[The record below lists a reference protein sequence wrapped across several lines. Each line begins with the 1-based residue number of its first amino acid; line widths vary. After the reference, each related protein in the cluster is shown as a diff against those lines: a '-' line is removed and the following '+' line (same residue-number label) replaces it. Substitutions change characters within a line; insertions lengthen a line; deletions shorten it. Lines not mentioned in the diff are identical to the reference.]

1 MNLPYYYN
9 SYDNKQSL
17 SCSMNDADAYCLYD
31 NERTIKIKLFTLT
44 IDSFTVITIS
54 IIGIM

>member
-1 MNLPYYYN
+1 
-9 SYDNKQSL
+9 
-17 SCSMNDADAYCLYD
+17 MNDADSYCLYD

-44 IDSFTVITIS
+44 IDSFTVITIT